1 MATVTTLP
9 ATFVSGAVLTAA
21 QQNDLRGAFR
31 VLQVVSIPITSESI
45 SNTNTLIDT
54 NVTANITPSNTS
66 SKILVIVNHTN
77 CYKSGGT
84 SGTGITMKLN
94 RGGTDIYDVSQEVGL
109 TSWFQATVFS
119 VSFAF
124 LDSPSSV
131 AALTYKTRFA
141 SSQNVAEVRCQ
152 VNGLQSNITLMEISA

>member
-31 VLQVVSIPITSESI
+31 VLQVVSIPITSQST
-45 SNTNTLIDT
+45 SSTNTLIDT

-77 CYKSGGT
+77 CYKSGG
-84 SGTGITMKLN
+84 SYGSGITMKLN
-94 RGGTDIYDVSQEVGL
+94 RGGTDIYDVATEVGL
-109 TSWFQATVFS
+109 TSVAQATIFT

-141 SSQNVAEVRCQ
+141 ASFNVAEVRCQ
-152 VNGLQSNITLMEISA
+152 VNGFQSNITLMEISA